1 MLNVD
6 LRTALTKDGYS
17 GGRARA
23 YTKCEQLLLE
33 FDGDKIKARKKLIA
47 LCKIDPDLMTSVAD
61 FCVRAV
67 ALETESQSSSQIR
80 DASNSHSPV
89 AATLRTPCEAKSAS
103 TPKNGNVHANAA
115 DNGHPSRANSVPPK
129 PQIDT
134 AEAKAL
140 RRAANSA
147 AMAQMSVFDKY
158 KSPDGRSIGDCSYGE
173 LRRLKVQHT
182 RYAIMLH
189 AIEQHGTPVDHTM
202 KVRDLISEK
211 EMKRIY
217 EEVETN
223 PFTVIVG
230 KNGYLAERTSLLE
243 GRKS

>member
-6 LRTALTKDGYS
+6 LRTALTKEGYS

-67 ALETESQSSSQIR
+67 ALETESQSSGHSAH
-80 DASNSHSPV
+80 ASNGQRSD
-89 AATLRTPCEAKSAS
+89 AAALRTPCEAKSAS
-103 TPKNGNVHANAA
+103 TPKNGGGQNELAGNGQGDRAA
-115 DNGHPSRANSVPPK
+115 SVPPK
-129 PQIDT
+129 PQTDT
-134 AEAKAL
+134 PEAKAL

>member
-6 LRTALTKDGYS
+6 LRTTLTKDGYS

-67 ALETESQSSSQIR
+67 ALETESQSSGPMTYANNGQAES
-80 DASNSHSPV
+80 
-89 AATLRTPCEAKSAS
+89 AAALRTPCEAKSAS
-103 TPKNGNVHANAA
+103 TPKNGSGQVRDASNGQNVIAA
-115 DNGHPSRANSVPPK
+115 SVPPK
-129 PQIDT
+129 PQTDT

-158 KSPDGRSIGDCSYGE
+158 KSPDGRAIGDCSYAE
-173 LRRLKVQHT
+173 LRRLKVEHT

-189 AIEQHGTPVDHTM
+189 AIEQYGTPVDHSM
-202 KVRDLISEK
+202 KVRDLIPEK
-211 EMKRIY
+211 EMTRII
-217 EEVETN
+217 EEVEKKS
-223 PFTVIVG
+223 FTVITG
-230 KNGYLAERTSLLE
+230 PNGYIAERTSLLE
-243 GRKS
+243 GKKS